1 MSRSRGQIIPKGAGK
16 WLIKAFLGV
25 REGRRVYS
33 SKIIRGTAQ
42 EARQGLTGM
51 LREVD
56 TQTFVRPTKT
66 VLSLYLAGW
75 LDGKIDITGSTL
87 ASYRRQAGYFV
98 RAIGHLKLGEV
109 SNKAIQDVLTGMAA
123 QGLSRRTLE
132 YARAVLHA
140 ALADA
145 TRQGLL
151 AKNPADYLKLPP
163 KIKRPPSVLAMEQVS
178 KLLEVTATDPMA
190 PLWRLLLTT
199 ALRPG
204 EALALLWGDLN
215 VEDRWLSVRRTL
227 VDDGHGKVSLVEAT
241 KTDGSTRRIGLPEST
256 VEALRDHKKRQSTA
270 ILQAGEKYNRLGL
283 IFANE
288 LGRPMDHSA
297 VRRRWK
303 AALKTAGLPQVRLYD
318 TRHTHL
324 TALLAAGADLAW
336 VAARAGHSDVSLTA
350 STYAHVLPEVH
361 KAMGE
366 MTERMLQKVSR

>member
-66 VLSLYLAGW
+66 VLSVYLAGW
-75 LDGKIDITGSTL
+75 LAGKIDVTPSTL
-87 ASYRRQAGYFV
+87 ASYRRQADYFA
-98 RAIGHLKLGEV
+98 RAIGHLKLAEV
-109 SNKAIQDVLTGMAA
+109 SNKAIQDVLTGMGA

-163 KIKRPPSVLAMEQVS
+163 KIKRPPTVLSLEEVGR
-178 KLLEVTATDPMA
+178 LLQETAADPLA

-204 EALALLWGDLN
+204 EALALKWMDVNL
-215 VEDRWLSVRRTL
+215 EDRWLSVRRTL
-227 VDDGHGKVSLVEAT
+227 VDDGHGKTRLIEAT
-241 KTDGSTRRIGLPEST
+241 KTDGSVRRIGLPVST
-256 VEALRDHKKRQSTA
+256 VDALREHRKRQSAA
-270 ILQAGEKYNRLGL
+270 ILQTGEKYDRLGL
-283 IFANE
+283 IFANQ
-288 LGRPMDHSA
+288 LGKPLDSRA

-324 TALLAAGADLAW
+324 TALLANGADLAW

-350 STYAHVLPEVH
+350 STYAHIMPETH
-361 KAMGE
+361 RFMGE
-366 MTERMLQKVSR
+366 MTEQLLQKVSR